1 MLKGM
6 VVFGWLVSTVTSN
19 QLFHG
24 GMRTDVEQLSNPE
37 QFCFTSEPC
46 LKVLEPTVTDSTQ
59 SFPSFTEQFTMK
71 TSNLEENSG
80 TKTLNRKGTKDFITN
95 RNFFNI
101 HTYTY
106 SIYTLQV
113 KRFWTVRFYIYIFFK
128 SLLLTKSAFIWSKV
142 Q

>member
-37 QFCFTSEPC
+37 QFCFTSDPC
-46 LKVLEPTVTDSTQ
+46 LKVLEPTVTDSSQ

-80 TKTLNRKGTKDFITN
+80 TKTLNRKGTKDFIKN
-95 RNFFNI
+95 RNFFTHI
-101 HTYTY
+101 HIH
-106 SIYTLQV
+106 IYTTSQTFLNS
-113 KRFWTVRFYIYIFFK
+113 KILYLIYFFK